1 MHQPL
6 VMGIVNI
13 TPDSFSDG
21 GLFNDPQVAI
31 QRALSMIEQGADWV
45 DIGGES
51 TRPGAT
57 HVPFDQELA
66 RVIPVIR
73 ELVMANSTINISID
87 TSKALIAREA
97 VHLGARLI
105 NDVTAGT
112 HDPAIFD
119 VAAEN
124 NVPIILMHMLGDSQT
139 MQNNPQYEDV
149 VQNVR
154 EYLQQRVD
162 AARTAG
168 VKTIYVDPGIG
179 FGKTLDHNL
188 ALLRNLDA
196 FANLSDGIVLGISRK
211 RFLGTLTGIEDPAQR
226 DQATALMHALLWHVP
241 VHMIRVHDVP
251 MHVQLRA
258 LSKSLMT
265 L

>member
-1 MHQPL
+1 MQQPQI
-6 VMGIVNI
+6 MGIVNI

-21 GLFNDPQVAI
+21 GLFNEPHVAI
-31 QRALSMIEQGADWV
+31 DRALQMIGQGADWV

-57 HVPFDQELA
+57 HVPVDMESM

-73 ELVMANSTINISID
+73 EIIEANGEAKISVD
-87 TSKALIAREA
+87 TYKSIVARQALHA
-97 VHLGARLI
+97 GARLI

-112 HDPAIFD
+112 HDPEIFE
-119 VAAEN
+119 VAVEH
-124 NVPIILMHMLGDSQT
+124 NVPIILMHMLGDPQT
-139 MQNNPQYEDV
+139 MQNNPQYDDV
-149 VQNVR
+149 VKDVR
-154 EYLQQRVD
+154 QYLEQRVD
-162 AARTAG
+162 AAHSAG

-188 ALLRNLDA
+188 ALLRHLDA
-196 FANLSDGIVLGISRK
+196 FSDLSDGIVLGISRK
-211 RFLGTLTGIEDPAQR
+211 RFLGTITGIEDPSQR

-258 LSKSLMT
+258 LSRSL